1 MPRAARIF
9 LLALLVG
16 VVACLGDGSSRD
28 AVSYTQSLPESGY
41 EWFRTYCAS
50 CHGVS
55 ARGDGPVADELKT
68 QPTNLARIAARSD
81 GEFDAL
87 RVARY
92 IDGRTELAVH
102 GTREMPVWGRRFDDR
117 TGEAL
122 VEETRLGPGPI
133 LLIVEYLR
141 SIQETEPVD

>member
-1 MPRAARIF
+1 MPRAARI
-9 LLALLVG
+9 LRLALVVG

-41 EWFRTYCAS
+41 EWFRTYCAA
-50 CHGVS
+50 CHGTS
-55 ARGDGPVADELKT
+55 ARGDGPVADELET
-68 QPTNLARIAARSD
+68 PPADLARIAAQY
-81 GEFDAL
+81 GGAFDAV

-92 IDGRTELAVH
+92 IDGRSELAVH

-133 LLIVEYLR
+133 FLIVEYLR
-141 SIQETEPVD
+141 SIQETDVVD

>member
-1 MPRAARIF
+1 M
-9 LLALLVG
+9 
-16 VVACLGDGSSRD
+16 
-28 AVSYTQSLPESGY
+28 
-41 EWFRTYCAS
+41 
-50 CHGVS
+50 S

-68 QPTNLARIAARSD
+68 PPTNLTRIAARYG
-81 GEFDAL
+81 GEFDAA

-141 SIQETEPVD
+141 SIQETDLME